1 MRPKKLILSAF
12 GPYAGKV
19 EIDLEKLGEKGV
31 YLIAGDTGAGKT
43 TIFDAIVFAL
53 YGEASG
59 EIRNSSMLRSKYAD
73 PSVETFVELT
83 FSHNGKECRVKRN
96 PEFQRLKVKGTG
108 LTRKSADADLFFGEM
123 HVSKATE
130 VTKKIQEIIGIDRN
144 QFRQIAMIAQGDFL
158 RLLLASTEDRKK
170 IFRQI
175 FKTEQYEKLQEKLK
189 TEYAESK
196 RFDEALERSIKQHIE
211 SVACGGDEQ
220 LRSEYEDARQGRR
233 PIDEAVELLKA
244 IIKNDEEEYAKATGK
259 LELIEKQLERIAS
272 LLGRAEVIAKTR
284 ENLATARNKLT
295 EANSELE
302 KTKAAYSE
310 EKAKEPEVDYLT
322 EQITTE
328 RNKLGSYDELEAICQ
343 EILKKEEEKRKREG
357 SLSKNK
363 EMKEKKEEEKK
374 KACNE
379 REEIKKAPFEQT
391 LLSSEREKFENS
403 LKEIGALLET
413 LKKHGEQSQEL
424 DSLQEQYTETF
435 QQAQNFQ
442 EDYNKKNKAF
452 LDEQAGILASTL
464 KQGEKCPVCGSRDHP
479 EHAMLSEGA
488 PTEIEVDEAKKLW
501 ERISSDAG
509 QLSAQASELKGHVES
524 QARNIK
530 DRASKI
536 VCPREFD
543 SIEDTLIKK
552 RAEIS
557 KSYEICSK
565 AIEENNQKV
574 KRLEE
579 LDNLIPLMEE
589 EIKGIS
595 VKISTD
601 ELALAGLIA
610 DVLNQSRTKETLLQK
625 LRFPGK
631 AEAEEHLRGLENTRG
646 ALRNAIEDAKKEFEK
661 WNTTVGELV
670 AAINSLSGQLEGAEA
685 IDTEAESGR
694 RKVLEDEKSVILE
707 HRENSMSN
715 LRVNKNALNG
725 IQSISSEVNKVKEK
739 LGWLKT
745 LSDTAN
751 GTLEGKEKVMLE
763 AYVQMAFFECI
774 LKRANKRLMVM
785 SGGQYELKRRI
796 EAENNKSQSGLD
808 LDVTDHYNGT
818 ERSVKTLSGGES
830 FMASL
835 SLALGLSDEIQST
848 AGGIRL
854 DTMFVDEGF
863 GSLDADALQQA
874 IKALSDLAEGN
885 RLVGIISHVSELK
898 EKIEKKIIVTKE
910 KSGGSRVEITC

>member
-1 MRPKKLILSAF
+1 
-12 GPYAGKV
+12 
-19 EIDLEKLGEKGV
+19 
-31 YLIAGDTGAGKT
+31 
-43 TIFDAIVFAL
+43 
-53 YGEASG
+53 
-59 EIRNSSMLRSKYAD
+59 
-73 PSVETFVELT
+73 
-83 FSHNGKECRVKRN
+83 
-96 PEFQRLKVKGTG
+96 
-108 LTRKSADADLFFGEM
+108 
-123 HVSKATE
+123 
-130 VTKKIQEIIGIDRN
+130 
-144 QFRQIAMIAQGDFL
+144 
-158 RLLLASTEDRKK
+158 
-170 IFRQI
+170 
-175 FKTEQYEKLQEKLK
+175 
-189 TEYAESK
+189 
-196 RFDEALERSIKQHIE
+196 
-211 SVACGGDEQ
+211 
-220 LRSEYEDARQGRR
+220 
-233 PIDEAVELLKA
+233 LLKA

-302 KTKAAYSE
+302 KTKAAYAK
-310 EKAKEPEVDYLT
+310 EKAKEPEVDNLT

-328 RNKLGSYDELEAICQ
+328 RNKLGSYDELEAICL
-343 EILKKEEEKRKREG
+343 EIMKNEEEKSKREG

-363 EMKEKKEEEKK
+363 EMKQKKEEEKK

-379 REEIKKAPFEQT
+379 REEIKKAPSEQT
-391 LLSSEREKFENS
+391 LLSAEREKSENS
-403 LKEIGALLET
+403 LKEIGALLEA
-413 LKKHGEQSQEL
+413 LKKHGEQSKEL
-424 DSLQEQYTETF
+424 DSLQKQYSETF
-435 QQAQNFQ
+435 QQAQSFQ
-442 EDYNKKNKAF
+442 EDYNKKTKAF

-509 QLSAQASELKGHVES
+509 QLSARAAELKGHVES

-557 KSYEICSK
+557 KSYEICAK
-565 AIEENNQKV
+565 AIEENDQKV

-589 EIKGIS
+589 EIKGIL

-610 DVLNQSRTKETLLQK
+610 DVSNQSRAKETLLQK

-646 ALRNAIEDAKKEFEK
+646 ALRNAIEEAKKEFEK
-661 WNTTVGELV
+661 WNTAVGELV

-685 IDTEAESGR
+685 IDTEAKSRR

-751 GTLEGKEKVMLE
+751 GTLDGKKKVMLE

-863 GSLDADALQQA
+863 GSLDAEALQQA